1 MSDINVLVVEDL
13 TPIRQA
19 LRLLLDG
26 SPGYACAG
34 AYGDVESVLTDK
46 AASAP
51 DVVLLDIGLPGMSG
65 IQALEPLCKRWPRT
79 EFLMLTVNEDAAQVF
94 EALCA
99 GATGY
104 LLKSTP
110 PAALLDSIRDVHE
123 GGAPMAASIARKVV
137 HAFRKPALSADEL
150 TAREQEVLDRL
161 IEGKSNKQIAE
172 ELFISLNTVAT
183 HIKQIYQKLHVRSR
197 AEVVARAT
205 RRWG

>member
-1 MSDINVLVVEDL
+1 MSDINVLIIEDL
-13 TPIRQA
+13 TPIR
-19 LRLLLDG
+19 LGLSLLLDG
-26 SPGYACAG
+26 SPGYVCVG
-34 AYGDVESVLTDK
+34 AYGDVESLLADK
-46 AASAP
+46 AVAAP

-65 IQALEPLCKRWPRT
+65 IDALEPLRKRWPRT

-94 EALCA
+94 EALCS

-110 PAALLDSIRDVHE
+110 PAALLNSIRDVKE

-150 TAREQEVLDRL
+150 TAREQDVLDRL

>member
-1 MSDINVLVVEDL
+1 MSDINVLIVEDL

-19 LRLLLDG
+19 LQLLLDG

-34 AYGDVESVLTDK
+34 AYGDVESILNDK
-46 AASAP
+46 AALAP

-110 PAALLDSIRDVHE
+110 PAALLTSIRDVHE

>member
-1 MSDINVLVVEDL
+1 MSDINVLVIEDL

-19 LRLLLDG
+19 LHLLLDG
-26 SPGYACAG
+26 SPGYACVG
-34 AYGDVESVLTDK
+34 AYGDVESLLADATVPT
-46 AASAP
+46 P
-51 DVVLLDIGLPGMSG
+51 DVVLLDIGLPGLSG
-65 IQALEPLCKRWPRT
+65 IQALEPLRKRWSRT

-110 PAALLDSIRDVHE
+110 PAMLLDAIRDVHA

-137 HAFRKPALSADEL
+137 HAFRKPTLAADAL
-150 TAREQEVLDRL
+150 TAREQDVLDRL
-161 IEGKSNKQIAE
+161 IEGKSNRQIAE

-197 AEVVARAT
+197 TEAVARAT
-205 RRWG
+205 RRWA